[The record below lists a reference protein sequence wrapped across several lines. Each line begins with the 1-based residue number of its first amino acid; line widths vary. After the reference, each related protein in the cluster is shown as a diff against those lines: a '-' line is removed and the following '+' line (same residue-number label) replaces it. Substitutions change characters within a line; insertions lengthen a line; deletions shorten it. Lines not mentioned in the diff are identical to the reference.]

1 MHKLPNNYGTTY
13 KLSGSRRRPWI
24 ARKLV
29 GKVPDHD
36 KKRMVPQYVTI
47 GYYATRTEALNALAA
62 VNADPNDPKLRRKT
76 VSDVYEA
83 WSAEHFPKVKE
94 TLHYVAAWKV
104 LSVISDRSIAELKLD
119 ELQWVMKN
127 SGKNKPTLENVK
139 MLLNQLYRY
148 AVIHEI
154 CVQQKADMI
163 KYLDVGNNNPNK
175 IERRIFTPE
184 ERAAARNGSDLL
196 DRITFFLLC
205 TGLRVG
211 EFSNLKESDIH
222 DGLIS
227 IREAK
232 TKAGVRTIPLPHGLE
247 VPERMKVVDIRNG
260 MKAKYHGHTPHDTR
274 HTFTTLA
281 VQAGIDQR
289 IIDALVGHV
298 QNNSISL
305 SVYTHIPPEA
315 MQDAVDRIM
324 EIC

>member
-1 MHKLPNNYGTTY
+1 MKRMPNNFGTIY

-24 ARKLV
+24 ARKLC
-29 GKVPDHD
+29 GKIPDHE

-47 GYYATRTEALNALAA
+47 GYYKTRTEALAALAA
-62 VNADPNDPKLRRKT
+62 HNADPSDPKLRRKT
-76 VSDVYEA
+76 VADVYDA

-94 TLHYVAAWKV
+94 TLHYVAAYKV
-104 LSVISDRSIAELKLD
+104 LSGISDRPIADLKLD
-119 ELQWVMKN
+119 DLQWVMNN

-139 MLLNQLYRY
+139 MLLNQLYKY

-163 KYLDVGNNNPNK
+163 KYLDVGKKNPNK

-184 ERAAARNGSDLL
+184 ERAAARGGTDLL

-222 DGLIS
+222 EGMIS

-232 TKAGVRTIPLPHGLE
+232 TKAGVRTIPLPRGLE
-247 VPERMKVVDIRNG
+247 VPERMKVVDIRSG

-298 QNNSISL
+298 QSDNLSL

-315 MQDAVDRIM
+315 MQDAMDRIIK
-324 EIC
+324 IC